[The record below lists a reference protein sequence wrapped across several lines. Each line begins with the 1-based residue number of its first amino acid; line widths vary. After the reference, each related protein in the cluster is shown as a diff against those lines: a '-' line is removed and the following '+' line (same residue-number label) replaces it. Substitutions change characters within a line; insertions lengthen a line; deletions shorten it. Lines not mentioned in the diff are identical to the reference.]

1 VQCAITFGI
10 SDVPNFWRLELRFA
24 PSPERSTI
32 NHQHERLHAVATA
45 IHYVELTLHFSW
57 NSKMISLRE
66 TGILYDQLAH
76 RNGIYLVS
84 AGTRRGIH
92 EFNTRHECTTSI

>member
-1 VQCAITFGI
+1 MGKII
-10 SDVPNFWRLELRFA
+10 SYAWA
-24 PSPERSTI
+24 PERSTI
-32 NHQHERLHAVATA
+32 NHQHERLHTVATA

-84 AGTRRGIH
+84 EEARRGIH
-92 EFNTRHECTTSI
+92 EFNTRHECITSI